1 MCCLSCLPICTS
13 SVLNLSVNFVF
24 VTPSCLCRNLSVG
37 LVVAYSSHI
46 FCSPQI
52 LDGGEAG
59 ITRLCRNLLNNGGET
74 AMLVHQQSPLILRC
88 NLLDDD
94 HGSALAISKTG
105 MARLH
110 SNLLNDCGK
119 TAILVRQ
126 QSPSIWR
133 CNIFDN
139 GDGGASEIFS
149 NS

>member
-1 MCCLSCLPICTS
+1 
-13 SVLNLSVNFVF
+13 
-24 VTPSCLCRNLSVG
+24 
-37 LVVAYSSHI
+37 
-46 FCSPQI
+46 
-52 LDGGEAG
+52 
-59 ITRLCRNLLNNGGET
+59 
-74 AMLVHQQSPLILRC
+74 MLVHQQSPLILWC

-133 CNIFDN
+133 CDIFDN

-149 NS
+149 NSRRR